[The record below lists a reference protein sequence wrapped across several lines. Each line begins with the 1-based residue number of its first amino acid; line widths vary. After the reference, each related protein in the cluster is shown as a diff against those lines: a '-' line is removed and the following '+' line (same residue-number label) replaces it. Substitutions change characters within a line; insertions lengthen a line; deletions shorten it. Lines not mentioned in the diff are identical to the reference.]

1 MDSLAPLRELASS
14 WRSDAARLREYGAEG
29 QARACE
35 KHAEALED
43 RLREWELELLTLDEV
58 SKEAGLS
65 YDTAQRKVAAGDWP
79 NRGEK
84 GSPRV
89 RRCDIYPGLPDPEPA
104 ATTDSGGP
112 DLAEE
117 ILRTRESTEQK

>member
-1 MDSLAPLRELASS
+1 MDSLNPLRELVSS
-14 WRSDAARLREYGAEG
+14 WRTDAARLREYGAEG

-43 RLREWELELLTLDEV
+43 RMREWELQLLTLG
-58 SKEAGLS
+58 EASEETGLS
-65 YDTAQRKVAAGDWP
+65 YDTVQRKVAAGDWP
-79 NRGEK
+79 NRGVK

-89 RRCDIYPGLPDPEPA
+89 RRCDLYPGVPGPELEP
-104 ATTDSGGP
+104 TTDGGTP